1 MPPDDLAIREGAPI
15 IAFTADEHPVQR
27 SRALDGLRAFAVVVV
42 MAFHGGLTRF
52 HGGFLGVDV
61 FFALSGYLITSLL
74 INEFDE
80 RRAIAFGRFW
90 LRRAKRLLPALMVVI
105 LAVCLSAL
113 WLTVPG
119 YHSSLHSDVLASFFY
134 VANWHL
140 MGQNSS
146 YFALLDPPSLLTHTW
161 SLSIE
166 EQFYLLWPFVVLGL
180 MRWRSNARLLGVVAG
195 VGALASAG
203 IMAYGLHAGWSTD
216 RLYYGTDTHA
226 EGLLCG
232 AALACFLFAAR
243 ESGVTMSRLTTNI
256 AQWVRFVGPL
266 AIIGGLVVMDR
277 AYGTSNWMFQGGFL
291 GVAICA
297 SVTILYLVTLPKSL
311 VARGLGWGPIVYVGQ
326 ISYGLYLWHY
336 PIFLWITSQRS
347 SLHGIALFALRVAV
361 SFAAAVVSYH
371 VIEMPVRR
379 RAWPT
384 TWRGA
389 LVGVLALV
397 LVLGTS
403 VTIAD
408 AANQIPTS
416 TPPAASAT
424 LTPVRALILG
434 DSEALS
440 LAYSTAR
447 WGPHYG
453 LKVDSGAILG
463 CGLVPM
469 SLVRIHGTVSWAHRL
484 CRPWRHGG
492 TVRQFLWGR
501 LIRKSHPAVIFVL
514 SGHWETHD
522 IYLRGRWR
530 TINNPLIQRDLVTF
544 LRVLSAE
551 AERAH
556 STLVVATS
564 PCINDGEQM
573 NGEPWPEN
581 DPRRLDAYNYII
593 RAYALSLHYS
603 VYDLN
608 AQVCPGGHY
617 STYLHGYMVRT
628 ADGVHFAPQS
638 APFLAPRLFPYLRR
652 VATAER
658 HA

>member
-1 MPPDDLAIREGAPI
+1 MSPEDLATREGAPI
-15 IAFTADEHPVQR
+15 VAFTSDEHPVQR
-27 SRALDGLRAFAVVVV
+27 SRALDGMRAFAVVVV

-74 INEFDE
+74 VNEFDQ
-80 RRAIAFGRFW
+80 RRTIAFGRFW

-113 WLTVPG
+113 WLTAPG
-119 YHSSLHSDVLASFFY
+119 YHSSLHADVLASFFY

-166 EQFYLLWPFVVLGL
+166 EQFYVLWPFVVFGL
-180 MRWRSNARLLGVVAG
+180 MKWRRNARLLGVVAG
-195 VGALASAG
+195 AGALASAG
-203 IMAYGLHAGWSTD
+203 IMAYGLHANWSTD

-243 ESGVTMSRLTTNI
+243 ESGMTMSRLTANVAHWI
-256 AQWVRFVGPL
+256 RFVGPL
-266 AIIGGLVVMDR
+266 AIVGGLVLMDR
-277 AYGTSNWMFQGGFL
+277 AYGTSTWMFQGGFL

-297 SVTILYLVTLPKSL
+297 SLTILYLVTLPQSL

-347 SLHGIALFALRVAV
+347 SLHGLALFALRVVV
-361 SFAAAVVSYH
+361 SVAAAVVSYH
-371 VIEMPVRR
+371 VIEMPIRR

-384 TWRGA
+384 SLRA
-389 LVGVLALV
+389 VAVGVLALA

-408 AANQIPTS
+408 AANRIPTS
-416 TPPAASAT
+416 TPPGASTSLA
-424 LTPVRALILG
+424 PVHALILG
-434 DSEALS
+434 DSEALT
-440 LAYSTAR
+440 LAFSTSR

-453 LKVDSGAILG
+453 LKVYSGAILG

-469 SLVRIHGTVSWAHRL
+469 SLMRIHGTVSWARKL
-484 CRPWRHGG
+484 CRPRRHDA
-492 TVRQFLWGR
+492 TVAQFLWGR
-501 LIRKSHPAVIFVL
+501 SIRRSHAHVIFVL
-514 SGHWETHD
+514 SGRWETHD

-530 TINNPLIQRDLVTF
+530 TINDPLVQRDLVTS
-544 LRVLSAE
+544 LTILSSDA
-551 AERAH
+551 ARAH
-556 STLVVATS
+556 STLVLATS
-564 PCINDGEQM
+564 PCTFDGEQT
-573 NGEPWPEN
+573 NGAPWPEN
-581 DPRRLDAYNYII
+581 DPRRLDTYNYII
-593 RAYALSLHYS
+593 RAYALPLHYR

-617 STYLHGYMVRT
+617 STFLHGYMVRT

-638 APFLAPRLFPYLRR
+638 APFVTPTLFPYLRR
-652 VATAER
+652 VATNTH